1 MQIQNSPSVHLP
13 VATARPRAS
22 QAAAEASADVDR
34 FDQAVTI
41 KDLQLLRKIQTQEM
55 VIRGSYAVPWVS
67 AVLAGA
73 GTYMA
78 TQSLLGAT
86 GMAAPLGLLVGA
98 GVAEWISAMANEKLE
113 AAQAQLGVR
122 G

>member
-13 VATARPRAS
+13 VATVRPRAG
-22 QAAAEASADVDR
+22 QATEEGSPGPDR
-34 FDQAVTI
+34 FDHAVSI

-55 VIRGSYAVPWVS
+55 VMRSSYAVPWVT

-98 GVAEWISAMANEKLE
+98 GVAEWISAIANEKLQT
-113 AAQAQLGVR
+113 AQAQLGVR

>member
-22 QAAAEASADVDR
+22 QATDEGSSSPDR
-34 FDQAVTI
+34 FDQALTI
-41 KDLQLLRKIQTQEM
+41 KDLQLLRKIQTQET
-55 VIRGSYAVPWVS
+55 VIRSSYAVPWVT

-98 GVAEWISAMANEKLE
+98 GVAEWISAMAYEKLQSAE
-113 AAQAQLGVR
+113 AQLGVR
-122 G
+122 S